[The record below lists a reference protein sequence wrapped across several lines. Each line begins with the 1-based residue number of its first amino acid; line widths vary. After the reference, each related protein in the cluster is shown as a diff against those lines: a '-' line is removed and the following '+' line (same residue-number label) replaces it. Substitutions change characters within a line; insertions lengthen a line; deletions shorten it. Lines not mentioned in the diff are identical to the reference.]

1 MRVLDIMHR
10 DVVTVMSD
18 DTLVDAARLLHT
30 HGISAVVV
38 IDGGSPIGILTER
51 DFVRAVVE
59 GDNAEVVPVRSRMS
73 LNLVTIE
80 SRANVTQAAELMA
93 QHTIRHLP
101 VVDHGRLVGIV
112 SIRDPVMRHPALR
125 VLEEQRRKSVQARAA
140 DAITSFAGSMPFVY
154 LHAIW
159 FGAWIVL
166 AVEDYPFGLLT
177 MIVSLE
183 AIFLSTFVMISQNR
197 ADAKRQ
203 ALADHQWEI
212 VQYEEQQNE
221 ELLRLSQQILE
232 LTGVIH
238 ELAVNTRPPPTPEH
252 ESRSESQL

>member
-18 DTLVDAARLLHT
+18 DTLVDAARLLHK

-38 IDGGSPIGILTER
+38 IDGGAPIGILTER
-51 DFVRAVVE
+51 DFVQAVVE
-59 GDNAEVVPVRSRMS
+59 GDNTEITPVRSRMS

-80 SRANVTQAAELMA
+80 SRANVTDAAELMA

-125 VLEEQRRKSVQARAA
+125 VLEDRRRRSLQARVA
-140 DAITSFAGSMPFVY
+140 DTITSFAGSMPFVY

-159 FGAWIVL
+159 FGIWIVL
-166 AVEDYPFGLLT
+166 AV
-177 MIVSLE
+177 
-183 AIFLSTFVMISQNR
+183 
-197 ADAKRQ
+197 
-203 ALADHQWEI
+203 
-212 VQYEEQQNE
+212 
-221 ELLRLSQQILE
+221 
-232 LTGVIH
+232 
-238 ELAVNTRPPPTPEH
+238 
-252 ESRSESQL
+252 